1 MGQLIVITAMLATL
15 WLFWVVPQ
23 RKRAQAQR
31 ELHSSIEVGD
41 EILTA
46 GGLYGHV
53 RAIPEDDVLL
63 VEIAPRMQ
71 VRLARRAIA
80 ARIPPSTESP
90 ELEPAEGEPDE
101 ESRS

>member
-1 MGQLIVITAMLATL
+1 MGQLIVITAVFATF
-15 WLFWVVPQ
+15 WLFWIVPQ
-23 RKRAQAQR
+23 RKRTQAQR
-31 ELHSSIEVGD
+31 ALHASIEVGD

-46 GGLYGHV
+46 GGVYGHV
-53 RAIPEDDVLL
+53 RAIPEEDVLL
-63 VEIAPRMQ
+63 VEFAPQME

-80 ARIPPSTESP
+80 ARIPPSTETP